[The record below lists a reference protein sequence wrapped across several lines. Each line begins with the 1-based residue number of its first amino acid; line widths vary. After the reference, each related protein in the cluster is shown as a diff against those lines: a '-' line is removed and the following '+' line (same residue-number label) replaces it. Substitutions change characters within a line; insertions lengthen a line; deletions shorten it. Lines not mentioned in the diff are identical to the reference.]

1 MPVPIALISLVCGE
15 DQARYVSSV
24 VSKRLIN
31 TINVRPCWCAGEEE
45 EWETP
50 WRVRVI
56 SM

>member
-15 DQARYVSSV
+15 DQVRYVSSV

-45 EWETP
+45 EWEAP